1 MVAVTYTMHDVMQWQ
16 GMTGWGGGQH
26 TILLHEPL
34 MLSLWLQPLLK
45 LGTQQW
51 VFNRVWSWSQRS
63 NTRSAY
69 LQCTWMLQ
77 KCDTVITL
85 SHTDL
90 HWEAF
95 ELELVCCLVYDTRSL
110 LGICMR
116 IRCLTWSTWKDR
128 NSEPQSAGET
138 MPCCPPPI
146 CSQVSEQSKSLKW

>member
-1 MVAVTYTMHDVMQWQ
+1 
-16 GMTGWGGGQH
+16 
-26 TILLHEPL
+26 
-34 MLSLWLQPLLK
+34 
-45 LGTQQW
+45 
-51 VFNRVWSWSQRS
+51 
-63 NTRSAY
+63 
-69 LQCTWMLQ
+69 MLQ

-90 HWEAF
+90 YWEAF

-146 CSQVSEQSKSLKW
+146 CSQVSERSKSLKWWRTSRFLSSLSCCLSSFCWAVNLPPYIWTRSGIVFYLPSPRPGFPRHRTIASWAARAKRYVNYA